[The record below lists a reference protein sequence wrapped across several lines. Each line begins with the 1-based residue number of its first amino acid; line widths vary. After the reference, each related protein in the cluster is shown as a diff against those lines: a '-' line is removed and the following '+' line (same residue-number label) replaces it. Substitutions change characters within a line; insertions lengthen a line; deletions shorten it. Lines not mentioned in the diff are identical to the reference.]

1 MPQIDVVP
9 VMKKAPGRCVC
20 CNTTPLGPDN
30 EPAPAIDLNV
40 DVDWGNN
47 AYLCVECVN
56 VICDLWGRVD
66 EDTHNQLLKENKQL
80 GKDHARLR
88 ERFKEQREDLKKLV
102 EGQKV
107 EHKVKRRKRKSHV

>member
-20 CNTTPLGPDN
+20 CNTTPTDAYG
-30 EPAPAIDLNV
+30 EPAKAIDLNV

-47 AYLCVECVN
+47 AYLCTECVN

-66 EDTHNQLLKENKQL
+66 EDTHEAMKQ
-80 GKDHARLR
+80 D
-88 ERFKEQREDLKKLV
+88 FEDLRSRHTRL
-102 EGQKV
+102 QKRYTSK
-107 EHKVKRRKRKSHV
+107 EDDL